1 MFKRK
6 TERVNRNINIVKIG
20 EVDLRNLGLYLEE
33 DFELNY
39 NIAEE
44 IEQILVLGRKQPRI
58 KHKYIP
64 TELTIDF
71 KLKEQSNFYERIEH
85 IKSILKISNG
95 KLLTFNKENT
105 GHRILF
111 SQISDIGRDSIEN
124 SISIYFVLDSNIE
137 SDEK

>member
-1 MFKRK
+1 M
-6 TERVNRNINIVKIG
+6 
-20 EVDLRNLGLYLEE
+20 
-33 DFELNY
+33 
-39 NIAEE
+39 
-44 IEQILVLGRKQPRI
+44 
-58 KHKYIP
+58 
-64 TELTIDF
+64 
-71 KLKEQSNFYERIEH
+71 
-85 IKSILKISNG
+85 KISNG